1 VRDTEEERER
11 ERDAEV
17 EKIDSFNIKIIC
29 MYEP

>member
-11 ERDAEV
+11 ERDEEV
-17 EKIDSFNIKIIC
+17 EKIYSFNIKIIC